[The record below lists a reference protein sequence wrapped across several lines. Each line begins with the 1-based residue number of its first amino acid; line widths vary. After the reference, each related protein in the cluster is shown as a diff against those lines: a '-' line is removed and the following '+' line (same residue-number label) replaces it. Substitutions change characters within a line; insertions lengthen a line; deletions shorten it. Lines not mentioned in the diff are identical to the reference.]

1 VTVASSNTSGRG
13 LYRTGVLLAAVVG
26 LLLGLLVAVSP
37 AAAVGR
43 GAAGDGKT
51 PTAIQSGDADAAAV
65 AYINAQNTGTVT
77 QVSAGGYH
85 SCAVTTGKTVY
96 CWGDNRFG
104 QLGNG
109 STTQSLVP
117 VRVCAAGVTDT
128 AGKCGN
134 QFLSGVVQV
143 STGDFHS
150 CAVTDT
156 GTGGTVY
163 CWGDNR
169 FGQLG
174 NGEEGTFD
182 DKSLVPVRV
191 CAAGV
196 TDTAGKCG
204 NQFLSGVV
212 QVSAGGYHTCA
223 VTDTGTGGTVYCWG
237 WNGSG
242 QLGNGE
248 EGTFDDK
255 SFRPESVVAGEQ
267 SDGDVLSGVVQV
279 SAGGYHTCAVRD
291 TGTGGTV
298 FCWGRNDEG
307 QLGNGSTTQSLVP
320 VRVCAAGVIDT
331 AGKCGNQFLSGVVQV
346 STGDFHSCAVTD
358 TGTGG
363 TVYCWG
369 SNYYGQLGNDQG
381 GTSNDKSLVPVRVCA
396 AGVTDT
402 AGKCGNQFL
411 SGVVQVSAGG
421 YHTCAVRDTGTGGTV
436 FCWGRNDEGQ
446 LGIGSSD
453 GPDECERSC
462 SKVPVRV
469 VNNEAQ
475 GFQNGQVSGLSAG
488 RYHSC
493 AVTEAG
499 VAYCWGLNGSGRLG
513 DGSTD
518 RNSFVP
524 VAVAG
529 QMRVVPN
536 PVEFAAVDPGSSK
549 SKDVAVKHSFPLTD
563 AAVVVDVGITSK
575 PVGFSFD
582 PRSGCAK
589 SADELTLL
597 NGQACEGAVKFAPEA
612 PGTYGGIVTLTPQ
625 KYPNAGTEFA
635 TSGYSPGEG
644 PVVKADAVDFG
655 KVNVYTA
662 KVETVKVKNAGD
674 EPLKITGGKITSD
687 PDDEFAA
694 DLDDCTDGQVA
705 AGKSCTAKVQFFP
718 RQAGASAAL
727 LELKSNAVGSA
738 TIALTGMGEAAVI
751 GKPGKV
757 RKLRVPDK
765 TVTAKKATAKWKRP
779 KGDVP
784 VTGYETRIKKKNG
797 NWKKW
802 SSKDPEPNLN
812 GWISRTFKKLSP
824 NTTYKVQVRAVSYEV
839 RGKKSAVGFTTDR
852 KGIPTRPGNG

>member
-1 VTVASSNTSGRG
+1 MVTPVGSKTFGRG
-13 LYRTGVLLAAVVG
+13 LHRGGVLLAAVVG

-37 AAAVGR
+37 AD
-43 GAAGDGKT
+43 AAGIFGTTPGPADGAGSGLAA
-51 PTAIQSGDADAAAV
+51 TATTGGTAAGGGGGTAAQQSETDAV

-77 QVSAGGYH
+77 QMSAGGYH

-109 STTQSLVP
+109 SSTQSLVP
-117 VRVCAAGVTDT
+117 VRVCAAGVTNTD
-128 AGKCGN
+128 GKCGN

-150 CAVTDT
+150 CAVTD
-156 GTGGTVY
+156 
-163 CWGDNR
+163 
-169 FGQLG
+169 
-174 NGEEGTFD
+174 
-182 DKSLVPVRV
+182 
-191 CAAGV
+191 A
-196 TDTAGKCG
+196 
-204 NQFLSGVV
+204 
-212 QVSAGGYHTCA
+212 
-223 VTDTGTGGTVYCWG
+223 GTGGTVYCWG
-237 WNGSG
+237 WNNYG
-242 QLGNGE
+242 QLGNGQ
-248 EGTFDDK
+248 GGSSDDK
-255 SFRPESVVAGEQ
+255 SLRPESVVAGDQ
-267 SDGDVLSGVVQV
+267 PDGDVLSGVVQV
-279 SAGGYHTCAVRD
+279 SAGGYHSCAVSD
-291 TGTGGTV
+291 AGTGG
-298 FCWGRNDEG
+298 
-307 QLGNGSTTQSLVP
+307 S
-320 VRVCAAGVIDT
+320 
-331 AGKCGNQFLSGVVQV
+331 
-346 STGDFHSCAVTD
+346 
-358 TGTGG
+358 
-363 TVYCWG
+363 
-369 SNYYGQLGNDQG
+369 
-381 GTSNDKSLVPVRVCA
+381 
-396 AGVTDT
+396 
-402 AGKCGNQFL
+402 
-411 SGVVQVSAGG
+411 
-421 YHTCAVRDTGTGGTV
+421 V

-453 GPDECERSC
+453 SPDECERSC

-475 GFQNGQVSGLSAG
+475 GFQNGQVSVLSAG
-488 RYHSC
+488 GNHSC

-499 VAYCWGLNGSGRLG
+499 VAYCWGLNTYGRLG
-513 DGSTD
+513 NGSTD
-518 RNSFVP
+518 RKSFVP

-563 AAVVVDVGITSK
+563 AAVVVDVGIISK

-625 KYPNAGTEFA
+625 QYPNAGTEFA

-655 KVNVYTA
+655 KVDVYTA

-674 EPLKITGGKITSD
+674 KPLKITGGKITSD

-718 RQAGASAAL
+718 RLGGESAAL

-751 GKPGKV
+751 AKPNKV
-757 RKLRVPDK
+757 RKLKAPK
-765 TVTAKKATAKWKRP
+765 KKIKAKKARVKWKEP
-779 KGDVP
+779 KGEAT
-784 VTGYETRIKKKNG
+784 VTKYQTRIKKCKQKKNG
-797 NWKKW
+797 KWNCKKPKWQKWKK
-802 SSKDPEPNLN
+802 KKPVANAK
-812 GWISRTFKKLSP
+812 GWIKRDVKKLKKGKKLKP
-824 NTTYKVQVRAVSYEV
+824 ATRYKVQVRAKS
-839 RGKKSAVGFTTDR
+839 GDIKGPKSGIKFKTKK
-852 KGIPTRPGNG
+852 K